1 VRMSVCGQM
10 GRSFV
15 NGADYELVVWTKKN
29 RSHIRASYQGT
40 ISFRTGGF
48 NEPYARAGPDFMTQM
63 HGLPY
68 STGEAMEVCT
78 FVYVHVCTFDPCRRQ
93 VRTYVCPQ
101 TLAQAT
107 SQTCGIG
114 GRASSLRDR
123 HTWSSDRG
131 TLAPDEVGRA
141 HKHEARPPMPQ
152 VCEVAWASACGHT
165 YVRPWRRHGSHGHMC
180 PYVNACVSVVPQAGA
195 PPLLLRCCRAT
206 RAEHVRRHEGTAG

>member
-10 GRSFV
+10 GRSFA

-63 HGLPY
+63 YGLPY

-93 VRTYVCPQ
+93 VRTYAHRRLPRQPHRLVASEAGLRPCEPD
-101 TLAQAT
+101 TLGLLTGARSHPMKWAELTSTKPGLQCHKSVRLLGQAPV
-107 SQTCGIG
+107 GIRTYAPG
-114 GRASSLRDR
+114 AGTGRM
-123 HTWSSDRG
+123 G
-131 TLAPDEVGRA
+131 
-141 HKHEARPPMPQ
+141 K
-152 VCEVAWASACGHT
+152 C
-165 YVRPWRRHGSHGHMC
+165 VRM
-180 PYVNACVSVVPQAGA
+180 
-195 PPLLLRCCRAT
+195 
-206 RAEHVRRHEGTAG
+206 